1 MLRNACVVLTACCIS
16 ERAGAAGAAAVD
28 EAGRPRGAAAVRGAM
43 LDWWLLSGAADAVLS

>member
-1 MLRNACVVLTACCIS
+1 VVRTACCIA
-16 ERAGAAGAAAVD
+16 ERAGATGAAAVD